1 MTTDLVT
8 YYGQT
13 PIIDQLV
20 DKYGVYLE
28 KLGREDK
35 LLLRMA
41 LANYVFMQEH
51 SNPDKYTVEM
61 ALEDVMS
68 DPGFIKKDWYDICS
82 TLNGLTTLEAET
94 LLEALQHQIRWGN
107 ARQVV
112 S

>member
-1 MTTDLVT
+1 M
-8 YYGQT
+8 
-13 PIIDQLV
+13 
-20 DKYGVYLE
+20 YLK

-82 TLNGLTTLEAET
+82 TLS
-94 LLEALQHQIRWGN
+94 RWVGKFITM
-107 ARQVV
+107 
-112 S
+112 